1 MTAEHRDE
9 SLGWPLTPEREPP
22 VRPTAGL
29 PHGSRLER
37 CVCVLSVRWPDSV
50 RESEFT
56 PRPVVKQRAA
66 VQEVPA
72 DQRKDCRCGGGH
84 ADHLHRDPLGNRTEA
99 ADRHLN
105 LGHRRRAKATSGAWP
120 PDPDR
125 ARCLDFEL
133 LEDLRV
139 NDREVRACVDQ
150 GTDGRRW
157 RNNDT
162 SSLEPRAASARTD
175 QPRLPG
181 RSPVRPCQSSP

>member
-125 ARCLDFEL
+125 ARCLCQ
-133 LEDLRV
+133 
-139 NDREVRACVDQ
+139 DRPTATPRSITGPSVPIITVMWGIRAQSGQAD
-150 GTDGRRW
+150 R
-157 RNNDT
+157 
-162 SSLEPRAASARTD
+162 SARE
-175 QPRLPG
+175 QEFA
-181 RSPVRPCQSSP
+181 